1 MNAIHTTICAG
12 LLLASLAGGAPLR
25 AGEFDR
31 DSALRINEANELL
44 RGGNVDGAIGAYEA
58 AREFAP
64 ESADLSYNMAVAKY
78 RQGDVAAAEPLFQ
91 AAAASENDSLA
102 ARSRYNLGNCDYT
115 AGLQLAEKDRPAA
128 IEKLESAIT
137 NYRSSLA
144 VDGNDADARANIELA
159 SQLIEKLKEEQKQQE
174 QQQKQNQQNQQQ
186 QDQQQQSDDQQQN
199 GQQGQQ
205 DNKQQQDQQQKDQQQ
220 KQDEQQKNDQQ
231 QQQSD
236 SSQGD
241 KGQDQQPKQD
251 QQSQQD
257 QQSEQDKSQ
266 QEKQDKSKDEQGEQ
280 SKQDESQ
287 QNQSQSES
295 QSQQDSEKESQQ
307 QPQTPQKQQQQPN
320 KSPQQNPPTPADEPS
335 DKQGKS
341 APQGELSAASEKE
354 AKDDGKDKQQVAAFD
369 PTKDGEMTQQEAEKM
384 LQAIRD
390 RDMLRRLQQQR
401 NERNQYVPVDRDW

>member
-159 SQLIEKLKEEQKQQE
+159 SQLIDKLKEEQKQQE

-205 DNKQQQDQQQKDQQQ
+205 DNNSKKTKSKRISNSRSKTNEQ
-220 KQDEQQKNDQQ
+220 QDEQQQDD

-241 KGQDQQPKQD
+241 KGQDQQQKK
-251 QQSQQD
+251 QD

-266 QEKQDKSKDEQGEQ
+266 QEKQEESKDEQGEQ

-287 QNQSQSES
+287 RNQSQSES
-295 QSQQDSEKESQQ
+295 QSQQDSDKESQRP
-307 QPQTPQKQQQQPN
+307 PQTPQKQQQQAN
-320 KSPQQNPPTPADEPS
+320 KSPQQNPPTPGEESS
-335 DKQGKS
+335 DQEGKS

-354 AKDDGKDKQQVAAFD
+354 AKDDGKDKQRVAAFD

-390 RDMLRRLQQQR
+390 RDMLRRLRQQR
-401 NERNQYVPVDRDW
+401 SERNQYVPVDRDW